1 MRRMFS
7 SRSSALKPRLELSPC
22 RMLSPSRTC
31 ATLPRWKSACSRVYA
46 TVDCVRR
53 IRGTGWM
60 DTDGVRRDSGSWESP
75 RTRVGMKGGKARTGT
90 ERSGKSRRRRLSHLA
105 GAGETGEPED
115 ASLLVHGLLAGG
127 GVHGSLVPLDV
138 GGVADL
144 VGVHVDG
151 GGRGHGDANPAL
163 EERGGGSDGVAAGE
177 RAGGGGVGG
186 GDLAGEAG
194 ELTE

>member
-1 MRRMFS
+1 
-7 SRSSALKPRLELSPC
+7 
-22 RMLSPSRTC
+22 
-31 ATLPRWKSACSRVYA
+31 
-46 TVDCVRR
+46 
-53 IRGTGWM
+53 M

-75 RTRVGMKGGKARTGT
+75 RTRVGMKGGKATTGT